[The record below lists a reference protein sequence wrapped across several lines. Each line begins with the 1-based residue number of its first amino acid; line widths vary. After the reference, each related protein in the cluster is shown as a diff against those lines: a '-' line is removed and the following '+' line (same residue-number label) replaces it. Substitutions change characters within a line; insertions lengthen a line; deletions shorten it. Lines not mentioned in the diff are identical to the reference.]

1 MQAKVTNVWGGPK
14 ISGLLPSCA
23 LAINTEYSVLLWN
36 WFLFALLTRTQQFSF
51 LKPLEFCW
59 ISANGRIKFKKT
71 QHWWMCDRKE
81 MLFLHFLSKPF
92 KLVVCDFSSFCSK
105 DHAKP
110 VLRTW
115 NLGLLPWEKSQ
126 TQKKKS
132 LSKGLVSTIQ
142 LLQKKT
148 SDRYCLTQKP
158 VSLPRD
164 KSWYTSMD
172 VPMLPSHLR
181 LLIAWSCSSNQ
192 QMEERLDCHK
202 HTKDGQALLCS
213 TPGGSWL
220 LLMALVKEK
229 LWTLYYYVFLLFL
242 IVSKVETYF

>member
-1 MQAKVTNVWGGPK
+1 MNVWQKGNALPTFLIKTFQTGCVGLFFILLKGPCKTSPPNLKSWFIAMRK
-14 ISGLLPSCA
+14 ISDSEKKVLKQRTCFYHTA
-23 LAINTEYSVLLWN
+23 LAE
-36 WFLFALLTRTQQFSF
+36 
-51 LKPLEFCW
+51 E
-59 ISANGRIKFKKT
+59 
-71 QHWWMCDRKE
+71 
-81 MLFLHFLSKPF
+81 
-92 KLVVCDFSSFCSK
+92 DF
-105 DHAKP
+105 
-110 VLRTW
+110 R
-115 NLGLLPWEKSQ
+115 
-126 TQKKKS
+126 
-132 LSKGLVSTIQ
+132 
-142 LLQKKT
+142 
-148 SDRYCLTQKP
+148 RYCLTQKP
-158 VSLPRD
+158 VSLPRG

>member
-1 MQAKVTNVWGGPK
+1 MNVWQKGNALPTFLIKTFQTGCVWLFFILLKGPCKTSPPNLKSWFIAMRK
-14 ISGLLPSCA
+14 ISDS
-23 LAINTEYSVLLWN
+23 E
-36 WFLFALLTRTQQFSF
+36 
-51 LKPLEFCW
+51 
-59 ISANGRIKFKKT
+59 
-71 QHWWMCDRKE
+71 
-81 MLFLHFLSKPF
+81 
-92 KLVVCDFSSFCSK
+92 
-105 DHAKP
+105 
-110 VLRTW
+110 
-115 NLGLLPWEKSQ
+115 
-126 TQKKKS
+126 KKS

-158 VSLPRD
+158 VSLPRG

-242 IVSKVETYF
+242 IVSKVEAYF